1 MARPG
6 PQGRAVAGQGW
17 TESCLYLRV
26 VGVRGK
32 RPLGWPPMQGRL
44 GPWEKVNDMTMNLS
58 DILARNG
65 VVSALKAQDKKQV
78 LQSIAER
85 ASKVTEVATH
95 DIYTA
100 LLQRERLSS
109 TGLGSGIAIPHVKL
123 AGLTSIVCLFARL
136 STPVAFESHD
146 EQPVDLVF
154 FLLAPEHAGGD
165 HLKALARISRLVRDP
180 ATLEALRSAK
190 DEAALT
196 RVLTSPITSHA
207 A

>member
-1 MARPG
+1 M
-6 PQGRAVAGQGW
+6 
-17 TESCLYLRV
+17 
-26 VGVRGK
+26 
-32 RPLGWPPMQGRL
+32 
-44 GPWEKVNDMTMNLS
+44 
-58 DILARNG
+58 
-65 VVSALKAQDKKQV
+65 
-78 LQSIAER
+78 
-85 ASKVTEVATH
+85 
-95 DIYTA
+95 
-100 LLQRERLSS
+100 
-109 TGLGSGIAIPHVKL
+109 
-123 AGLTSIVCLFARL
+123 TSIICLFARL
-136 STPVAFESHD
+136 STPVGFESHD